1 LIRRISPLTVTL
13 KPDRVT
19 QWNGWEIALTY
30 VGESVHR
37 PMFMTDISHVPQ
49 WALQGH
55 NLDALR
61 PAGLRVPKKPQQ
73 VTMRHGILITRLTPW
88 ECRIMALG
96 NEIPEFTDAG
106 YTDVTDAYASFA
118 IAGPQCLEVLNK
130 LCPVDVDE
138 PEQVLP
144 RSALAPVEDITC
156 LIIRL
161 PGKDDIPALIISGAR
176 GYGHFLM
183 EIFLDAGKEYGL
195 GLAGFQRFKDW
206 LSGGG

>member
-19 QWNGWEIALTY
+19 QRNGWEIALTY
-30 VGESVHR
+30 VGESVHK

-49 WALQGH
+49 WALQGQ

-61 PAGLRVPKKPQQ
+61 RAGLPVPEKPQQ
-73 VTMRHGILITRLTPW
+73 VTMKNSILITRLTPW

-118 IAGPQCLEVLNK
+118 IGGPQCLEVLNK
-130 LCPVDVDE
+130 LCPVDLDE

-144 RSALAPVEDITC
+144 RSALAPVEDVTC

-161 PGKDDIPALIISGAR
+161 HGKGDIPALIISGAR

-206 LSGGG
+206 LNRGK